1 MSYAPT
7 GGGYRLCAVS
17 TTPYSSQ
24 DSDAAAPPIVR
35 RNTVA
40 GARVIEVGGKLDLDT
55 LPPLRQAL
63 EAAADAQPTTVL
75 DLSDVTFADSS
86 ALNLLLLFSQSTDL
100 RLAAPSG
107 GSSASP
113 EQNRSCACTPAWRK
127 PPAPERK
134 GEAPVPRHAPYPR

>member
-1 MSYAPT
+1 
-7 GGGYRLCAVS
+7 
-17 TTPYSSQ
+17 
-24 DSDAAAPPIVR
+24 
-35 RNTVA
+35 VA

-86 ALNLLLLFSQSTDL
+86 ALKLLLLFSQSTDL

-107 GSSASP
+107 ALLRLLRITGTEQILRVHSSV
-113 EQNRSCACTPAWRK
+113 E
-127 PPAPERK
+127 
-134 GEAPVPRHAPYPR
+134 EATGA